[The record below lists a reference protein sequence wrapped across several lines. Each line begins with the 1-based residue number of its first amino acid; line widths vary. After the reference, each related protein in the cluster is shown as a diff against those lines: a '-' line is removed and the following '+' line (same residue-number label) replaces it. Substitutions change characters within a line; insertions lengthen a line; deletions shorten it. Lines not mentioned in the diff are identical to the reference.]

1 MFSRH
6 SVILVTI
13 SSLTQLVYESVL
25 KVLMNNSFFFLHFV
39 IKVYSHQRNVILSYF
54 YILQFVETF
63 FVTNILLILKNI
75 LRFLRMGIWKEFIFS
90 SLILLYLVYFISS
103 IKYSL
108 LICCFLSD
116 TFLLNL
122 ICYNPGEVN
131 YLLSPVLFCL
141 FFYYLYYL
149 LYECLCYYWGPEQA
163 SPRYPTMACWLFRT
177 KITWEAAE
185 KGGAFWL
192 FSALLKA
199 ERKSSM

>member
-25 KVLMNNSFFFLHFV
+25 KVLVNNSFFFLHFV

-149 LYECLCYYWGPEQA
+149 LYECLCYNCRSIVWLSFYSFFWQWA
-163 SPRYPTMACWLFRT
+163 SGLFP
-177 KITWEAAE
+177 
-185 KGGAFWL
+185 FL
-192 FSALLKA
+192 LLKKCLC
-199 ERKSSM
+199 EYWVCMSRVCNG